1 MVVGR
6 NTVTF
11 VVPAGAGSYAPEVLF
26 LRVTGSQVGSMFDP
40 VSEATVAVESLPAG
54 AQIEVDILKPGGA
67 EADAPGWLTNQQTH
81 TTIGLKQLLQLAR
94 IHGVRLRAKSGGTG
108 GNSIVHCWWW

>member
-11 VVPAGAGSYAPEVLF
+11 AVPVTAAQRAPEVLY

-40 VSEATVAVESLPAG
+40 VSEATIHVESLPAG
-54 AQIEVDILKPGGA
+54 SQIEVDILKPGGA
-67 EADAPGWLTNQQTH
+67 EADAAGWLTNVQTY
-81 TTIGLKQLLQLAR
+81 TTTGLKQLLQLAR
-94 IHGVRLRAKSGGTG
+94 IHGVRLRATSGGVA
-108 GNSIVHCWWW
+108 GNAVVHCWWW